1 MIILIL
7 FTAFAASGQ
16 LEATEAV
23 KEGNFRETRIDSWY
37 IPTPYMYIP
46 TYNIV
51 LSNALS
57 FYVLVLDT
65 YK

>member
-37 IPTPYMYIP
+37 IH
-46 TYNIV
+46 TYSLYVQGVRGQSVFFNW
-51 LSNALS
+51 AL
-57 FYVLVLDT
+57 T
-65 YK
+65 E

>member
-37 IPTPYMYIP
+37 ILEVPLVHTYSGVLLISTFYIP
-46 TYNIV
+46 TSYI
-51 LSNALS
+51 
-57 FYVLVLDT
+57 
-65 YK
+65 

>member
-16 LEATEAV
+16 LEATEAA

-37 IPTPYMYIP
+37 Q
-46 TYNIV
+46 
-51 LSNALS
+51 AW
-57 FYVLVLDT
+57 LVCT
-65 YK
+65 